1 VGQVTA
7 TVRVERVAGVRSFN
21 RFYTGVIGVLT
32 DGLLHTPYSLT
43 EARVLFELA
52 QADQSEVPAL
62 RRALDLDPGYLS
74 RILGR
79 FEVDGLV
86 TRGRSPRDA
95 RRQVVALT
103 PAGRAA
109 YATLDARSTEEIG
122 GLLGRLDEGDQRR
135 LLDAMGTIERLL
147 GAGAKTG
154 AVVLRPPTAGEL
166 GWVVQ
171 RHGEVYAEEY
181 GWNSDFEAMVAR
193 IVADYAAGHEP
204 EREAAWI
211 AEVDGV
217 PVGCVFCV
225 RRDDETAQLRVLLVE
240 PGARGMGLGGRLV
253 DECVRFARDA
263 GYRRIV
269 LFTYDVLVAASRI
282 YERAGFR
289 LAGARAERSYGH
301 DLVAQWWERDLP

>member
-1 VGQVTA
+1 VTQDSA
-7 TVRVERVAGVRSFN
+7 ARVAAVRSFN
-21 RFYTGVIGVLT
+21 RFYTGVIGVLA

-52 QADQSEVPAL
+52 QADQSEVPTL
-62 RRALDLDPGYLS
+62 RRGLGLDPGYLS

-79 FEVDGLV
+79 FEADGLV
-86 TRGRSPRDA
+86 VRGRSARDA
-95 RRQVVALT
+95 RRQVVELT
-103 PAGRAA
+103 EAGRTA
-109 YATLDARSTEEIG
+109 YATLDARSTDEIST
-122 GLLGRLDEGDQRR
+122 LLGRLADGDQRR
-135 LLDAMGTIERLL
+135 LLGAMGTIERLL
-147 GAGAKTG
+147 GDAAAER

-171 RHGEVYAEEY
+171 RHGTLYAEEY
-181 GWNSDFEAMVAR
+181 GWNADFEAIVAR
-193 IVADYAAGHEP
+193 VVADYAASHDP
-204 EREAAWI
+204 EHEAAWI

-225 RRDDETAQLRVLLVE
+225 RRDEETAQLRVLLVE
-240 PGARGMGLGGRLV
+240 PAARGMGVGGLLV

-269 LFTYDVLVAASRI
+269 LFTYDVLAAARRI

-289 LAGARAERSYGH
+289 LAGSRPEHSYGH
-301 DLVAQWWERDLP
+301 DLVAQWWERELP